1 MSKTFCQSTY
11 SNVEV
16 FKVGGLDLDE
26 LLIWFNIGT
35 MNEKKDFHG
44 IVHLTEHLLSNI
56 TYKGMPFSDFLASKN
71 IKLEMRTG
79 LDSMYIY
86 LVSPL
91 GKISDNFREIFEY
104 LILGSISEVDFFK
117 EKRIIH
123 KERISRK
130 FDRLKFYQDEL
141 NGLIWSKELN
151 VDILGKDLNNIKLE
165 DVLKT
170 KSNLFFSSNMK
181 LYFSGEISDKSI
193 KDTLD
198 DLLLN
203 REGIDENPIVVQ
215 NNLVDYFNIGCSDKV
230 LDSNPGVMV
239 SLSYLFD
246 EVLCEKESLI
256 LSLLCLLMVNGT
268 RGFLFDNL
276 RKKLA
281 DLYFIVARSY
291 YYFDTPIFEVQYI
304 DSKENLENISEIN
317 EFILDVFRSS
327 EFSGYI
333 KLHLETCKTELTNII
348 NCQVNSGSMK
358 IFFIYLAKEHQIG
371 RRQIVL
377 ESTLNLLESIT
388 SEDISHFL
396 DKISSRK
403 FSIVILK

>member
-16 FKVGGLDLDE
+16 FKVRGFDLDE

-56 TYKGMPFSDFLASKN
+56 TYKGMSFSDFLASKN

-104 LILGSISEVDFFK
+104 LIHGSISEVDFFK

-130 FDRLKFYQDEL
+130 FDRLKLYQDEL
-141 NGLIWSKELN
+141 NSLIWSKELN

-165 DVLKT
+165 DVLKI
-170 KSNLFFSSNMK
+170 KSNLFFSSSMK

-215 NNLVDYFNIGCSDKV
+215 NNLV
-230 LDSNPGVMV
+230 
-239 SLSYLFD
+239 
-246 EVLCEKESLI
+246 
-256 LSLLCLLMVNGT
+256 
-268 RGFLFDNL
+268 
-276 RKKLA
+276 
-281 DLYFIVARSY
+281 
-291 YYFDTPIFEVQYI
+291 
-304 DSKENLENISEIN
+304 
-317 EFILDVFRSS
+317 
-327 EFSGYI
+327 
-333 KLHLETCKTELTNII
+333 
-348 NCQVNSGSMK
+348 
-358 IFFIYLAKEHQIG
+358 
-371 RRQIVL
+371 
-377 ESTLNLLESIT
+377 
-388 SEDISHFL
+388 
-396 DKISSRK
+396 
-403 FSIVILK
+403 